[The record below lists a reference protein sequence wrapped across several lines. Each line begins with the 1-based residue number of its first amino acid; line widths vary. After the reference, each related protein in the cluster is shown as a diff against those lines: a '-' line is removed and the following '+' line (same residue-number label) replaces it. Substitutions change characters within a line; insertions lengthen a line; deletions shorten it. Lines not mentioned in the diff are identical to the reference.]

1 MLLAALLAVVV
12 TGSPAQAA
20 VSGLV
25 TGSRSGTV
33 PVPLL
38 PLAGAALV
46 TAAAT
51 AVTCALTS
59 RRSP

>member
-1 MLLAALLAVVV
+1 ALLSLVA

-20 VSGLV
+20 VQGLV

-33 PVPLL
+33 PLPLL
-38 PLAGAALV
+38 PLAAAALV
-46 TAAAT
+46 TAAAL
-51 AVTCALTS
+51 ALAGGLAS